1 MLGERGDSPLCDDA
15 KPMDPMA
22 RRRLARLAGWAV
34 SAGLL
39 AVALLALRDRW
50 DAVGGADRFPD
61 PLPSAGAG
69 VLFLIANAVLA
80 LTWRSVVRAS
90 GSDIAVRPALWVWAA
105 SQLARY
111 SLSAAQIGGRA
122 ALGRRYGLTL
132 TTGGA
137 TALVEIGWQTSI
149 SALLVLATLPWW
161 LGAGG
166 ELTWLAWA
174 GLLPASVLVAGLL
187 APARL
192 LGLVTAVLGWGPLG
206 RLTRGRLGD
215 LGGRVTLSRAGAAR
229 LTLLYALNTGLRLG
243 GFLLLFAA
251 VGGDVVRDGMLAVGA
266 ASLGQL
272 VGRLAVFSPGG
283 LGPRE
288 GATALVVYRAIGGGP
303 AAVLVAAT
311 RVIELVAELAF
322 LAVAWVLR
330 PRRHAMQ
337 GADPVAAP

>member
-1 MLGERGDSPLCDDA
+1 MLGERSDSPALCDDA
-15 KPMDPMA
+15 RPMDPMA
-22 RRRLARLAGWAV
+22 RRRLARLGGWVV

-39 AVALLALRDRW
+39 AVALLALRTRW

-61 PLPSAGAG
+61 PLPAAAAGL
-69 VLFLIANAVLA
+69 LFLLANGVLA
-80 LTWRSVVRAS
+80 LTWRAVVRAA
-90 GSDIAVRPALWVWAA
+90 GGHIALRPAVWVWAA

-111 SLSAAQIGGRA
+111 SLSAAQVGGRA

-149 SALLVLATLPWW
+149 SALLVLVTLPWW
-161 LGAGG
+161 LGAAD
-166 ELTWLAWA
+166 ELSWLAWA
-174 GLLPASVLVAGLL
+174 GLLPAVVLLAGLL

-192 LGLVTAVLGWGPLG
+192 LALLAAVLRWGPMA

-215 LGGRVTLSRAGAAR
+215 VEDRVTLSRADAGR
-229 LTLLYALNTGLRLG
+229 LTLLYALNTALRLA
-243 GFLLLFAA
+243 GFLLLFASL
-251 VGGDVVRDGMLAVGA
+251 GGSVARHGMLAIGA

-272 VGRLAVFSPGG
+272 IGRLAVFSPGG

-288 GATALVVYRAIGGGP
+288 GATALVVFRAIGGGP

-311 RVIELVAELAF
+311 RVIELLAELAF
-322 LAVAWVLR
+322 VALAWALL
-330 PRRHAMQ
+330 PRR
-337 GADPVAAP
+337 GRLPRPEEVAP